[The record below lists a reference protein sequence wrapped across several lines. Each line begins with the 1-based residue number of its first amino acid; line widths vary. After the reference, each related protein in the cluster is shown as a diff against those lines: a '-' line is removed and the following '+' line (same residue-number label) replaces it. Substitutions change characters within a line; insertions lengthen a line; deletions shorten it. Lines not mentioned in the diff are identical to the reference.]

1 MTQMYTHRPTDPVSF
16 LGAVY
21 KTVRPMLSDCCSV
34 CLTVCDV
41 GVLSPNAWMIKMKVG
56 IEVELGIGHTVL
68 DGDPALP
75 PRKRAQQPP
84 IFSPRLLCPNGRPSQ
99 LLFLLSLTY

>member
-41 GVLSPNAWMIKMKVG
+41 GVLWPNAWMIKTKVG
-56 IEVELGIGHTVL
+56 IEVDLGIGHIVL

-75 PRKRAQQPP
+75 PRKRAQQPQ
-84 IFSPRLLCPNGRPSQ
+84 FSAHVYCVQ
-99 LLFLLSLTY
+99 TVAHLSSCSYCH